1 MIIWKNCLW
10 FFAPVIALNVLFT
23 SRLPEMYLV
32 RIDHPVVI
40 AEQIVRVV
48 LMALSFLMVIDTKS
62 RTGRAGILVYAIG
75 LLTYF
80 ISWVLLLQHP
90 ATDNPIVLL
99 SGYWTAAV
107 WLVGIGLAGGKL
119 WIRLP
124 WRRWIFIA
132 LSILF
137 WALHTWHGY
146 ILLT

>member
-1 MIIWKNCLW
+1 MIWRNCLW
-10 FFAPVIALNVLFT
+10 FFVPVIVLNVLFT

-62 RTGRAGILVYAIG
+62 RTGKAGIWVYAVG
-75 LLTYF
+75 LLAYF
-80 ISWVLLLQHP
+80 ISWMVLLRQP
-90 ATDNPIVLL
+90 ATDNPLVLL
-99 SGYWTAAV
+99 SGYWTAAI

-119 WIRLP
+119 WVRLP

-132 LSILF
+132 LAVLF
-137 WALHTWHGY
+137 GALHTYHGY
-146 ILLT
+146 ILLK